1 MAEKLPRGAV
11 QMALEQQ
18 LFGRF
23 TVREGLVAVGIVS
36 QVLLKNS
43 PERIGYVITNTGNVQ
58 ITMQLR
64 RDLVAGRGLIVAQ
77 QGDTMSTT
85 FIEDGQFPT
94 FELSAIAAAANAE
107 VYLLEF
113 IRVST

>member
-1 MAEKLPRGAV
+1 MADHLPRGAV

-23 TVREGLVAVGIVS
+23 TVRENTISVGIVP
-36 QVLLKNS
+36 QVLLKSS
-43 PERIGYVITNTGNVQ
+43 PERIGYVLTNTGNIQV
-58 ITMQLR
+58 TMTLA
-64 RDLVAGRGLIVAQ
+64 RDVVVGVGLIIAQ

-94 FELSAIAAAANAE
+94 FELSAIGSGAGAQL
-107 VYLLEF
+107 YIIEF
-113 IRVST
+113 IRVGV